1 MAASAPVRIR
11 RSPAPRVPRRVS
23 GPAHRPRVEAPA
35 PARARGRTTAAPP
48 RAVGRVIA
56 VSRGRL
62 LDRLMRGRL
71 WIPALALALMGIV
84 FMQVSMLSMN
94 AGIGRT
100 VKQTSA
106 LQRENDAIRAELS
119 RLAIAN
125 SVSDAAAGAGMVVPP
140 AGAYYVLKAGNGD
153 AARRAAASMT
163 APRPPVQAS
172 VVAPEAVTTTQ
183 IAPDTTSPAPADSQ
197 QLGQATSATAG
208 TSTAYGSGEGATA
221 AVDPTTTTTLTS
233 GGGTAAPAGQD

>member
-1 MAASAPVRIR
+1 
-11 RSPAPRVPRRVS
+11 
-23 GPAHRPRVEAPA
+23 
-35 PARARGRTTAAPP
+35 
-48 RAVGRVIA
+48 
-56 VSRGRL
+56 
-62 LDRLMRGRL
+62 MRGRL

-125 SVSDAAAGAGMVVPP
+125 SVSDAAAGAGMVEPA
-140 AGAYYVLKAGNGD
+140 AGATYVLEAGNGD
-153 AARRAAASMT
+153 AARRAAAALT

-172 VVAPEAVTTTQ
+172 VVAPVAAQTTTQ
-183 IAPDTTSPAPADSQ
+183 TATE
-197 QLGQATSATAG
+197 TSATAPTESQQQGQAASATGAISSGDG
-208 TSTAYGSGEGATA
+208 TTATLE
-221 AVDPTTTTTLTS
+221 PTTPTTLTA
-233 GGGTAAPAGQD
+233 GGGTAAPEG